1 MDNNDKLLKS
11 QQNHRLPWGVE
22 RRLEFIE
29 FRLFWEERINRGDL
43 ISFFNI
49 SVPQASAD
57 FSKYQELAPGN
68 MIYDN
73 KGKYYYVSPDFK
85 PVLIAPSAEQYLV
98 RYIVETSGLLQRH
111 KSFLG
116 FIPPADTVP
125 LPWRRVDPIILRD
138 ILRAIKKQ
146 KAIAIEYQSMS
157 RPEKLTRWVSPHAL
171 GFDGNRW
178 HCRAYCHIDEVF
190 KDFVLGRIL
199 NISAERDSKI
209 DPKTDIEW
217 ESFITVKVG
226 PHPQL
231 SEGQKKIIERE
242 YGMTN
247 GEASIVVRR
256 AMLYYLISRIGLTR
270 GYDKT
275 LQKPLIVLL
284 NTEEVQEALGPGI
297 WPSPQT

>member
-1 MDNNDKLLKS
+1 MPNSDNTLKS
-11 QQNHRLPWGVE
+11 QQSYGVSWGVE

-68 MIYDN
+68 MIYNN
-73 KGKYYYVSPDFK
+73 KGKFYFASPNFN
-85 PVLIAPSAEQYLV
+85 PILNQPSAEQYLV
-98 RYIVETSGLLQRH
+98 RYMAETSGMLQRH

-116 FIPPADTVP
+116 FVPTAGTVP
-125 LPWRRVDPIILRD
+125 LPWRRVEPSILRD
-138 ILRAIKKQ
+138 VLRAIRKK
-146 KAIAIEYQSMS
+146 KAVAVEYQSLS
-157 RPEKLTRWVSPHAL
+157 RPERLTRWISPHAL

-178 HCRAYCHIDEVF
+178 HCRAYCHIDDRF

-199 NISAERDSKI
+199 NISSERDSKI
-209 DPKTDIEW
+209 EPTNDTEW
-217 ESFITVKVG
+217 ESFIEVKIG
-226 PHPQL
+226 PHSQW
-231 SEGQKKIIERE
+231 SEGQKEIIEHE

-247 GEASIVVRR
+247 GEVSIPVRR
-256 AMLYYLISRIGLTR
+256 AMLYYLISRLGLMP
-270 GYDKT
+270 GHNKT
-275 LQKPLIVLL
+275 LQKQQTVLL
-284 NTEEVQEALGPGI
+284 NEGEIQEALGPEI